1 MFWDKLCHQLMWS
14 KKNQATRLITWV
26 LCKNR
31 KWKTRPN
38 SVLNVFQLL
47 SIDLEKFSVSFIY
60 QVEEFQ
66 LDFFKDQDKLNHC
79 RQDFFLNSTTLP
91 VWDKGEFNIWGE
103 NQYILYKQICFKL
116 VIFLIVVSS
125 KECFFKI

>member
-14 KKNQATRLITWV
+14 KKKQATRLITWV

-66 LDFFKDQDKLNHC
+66 LDFFKDQDKLHYC

-125 KECFFKI
+125 KECFF